1 LHHETGLRRSCGRAR
16 GLLWLQKSTSS
27 AWSRPQ
33 GPGSSPLARTLT
45 RVRSVG
51 EAALEA
57 GSRWREPRA
66 REQRI
71 RWRAPRD
78 PTRRRASVRRA
89 RGREHSAME
98 DVLSRRTP
106 TSLTR
111 RQQSRFRR
119 PEAMGMR
126 QRCRI
131 RRGVR
136 QRASEATS
144 RARRAVEK
152 TATGRCSAEEPSIG
166 APPGPR
172 STPDANGRTPRGA
185 A

>member
-1 LHHETGLRRSCGRAR
+1 
-16 GLLWLQKSTSS
+16 
-27 AWSRPQ
+27 
-33 GPGSSPLARTLT
+33 
-45 RVRSVG
+45 
-51 EAALEA
+51 
-57 GSRWREPRA
+57 
-66 REQRI
+66 
-71 RWRAPRD
+71 
-78 PTRRRASVRRA
+78 
-89 RGREHSAME
+89 ME
-98 DVLSRRTP
+98 GALSRRTP

-111 RQQSRFRR
+111 RRQSRVRR

-131 RRGVR
+131 RRGAR

-172 STPDANGRTPRGA
+172 STPHAPFGDRVMVVAKTEAGGSPSSEAPPGRLIRQSGSTSSQLGGRPGHEWGETPNRPAQGESTHAGRGTSQDGA
-185 A
+185 RRKPRCDQESNSPQGAREGSRLQKSERRIFLVR